1 MTSPIWIRPD
11 RLPPCPAIL
20 LFPCSC
26 GDSCLGCPRAKLWVP
41 HFSRFLREVGI
52 LVSSPEPFH
61 ATASHPRRIYSNDPR
76 TTPLCSCFPCKSGRM
91 AGTIGATPDRA
102 ASSKTVGQL
111 TWDEKGDIMNM
122 PQQAGQGSELSHPR
136 SSKPCPEREEE
147 ARKIRRLQ
155 VMISMV
161 MSVIGQ
167 DPNLTVEEASE
178 LAAGA
183 KRAALAM
190 FPDKEL
196 AYDLLYK
203 PRLQRLMKERFR
215 LQ

>member
-1 MTSPIWIRPD
+1 
-11 RLPPCPAIL
+11 
-20 LFPCSC
+20 
-26 GDSCLGCPRAKLWVP
+26 
-41 HFSRFLREVGI
+41 
-52 LVSSPEPFH
+52 
-61 ATASHPRRIYSNDPR
+61 
-76 TTPLCSCFPCKSGRM
+76 M
-91 AGTIGATPDRA
+91 AVAMCATPNCV
-102 ASSKTVGQL
+102 ASSKDVGQK
-111 TWDEKGDIMNM
+111 KGDFINM
-122 PQQAGQGSELSHPR
+122 HQQAGHGPSFPLREQQSL
-136 SSKPCPEREEE
+136 PEREEE

-155 VMISMV
+155 LMISMV
-161 MSVIGQ
+161 MSVISQ

>member
-1 MTSPIWIRPD
+1 MENRSSEVREPRTRPVHLKNRKRISSAEGIMERAHRPD
-11 RLPPCPAIL
+11 P
-20 LFPCSC
+20 
-26 GDSCLGCPRAKLWVP
+26 
-41 HFSRFLREVGI
+41 
-52 LVSSPEPFH
+52 
-61 ATASHPRRIYSNDPR
+61 
-76 TTPLCSCFPCKSGRM
+76 SGSM
-91 AGTIGATPDRA
+91 
-102 ASSKTVGQL
+102 S
-111 TWDEKGDIMNM
+111 EK
-122 PQQAGQGSELSHPR
+122 Q
-136 SSKPCPEREEE
+136 EE

-155 VMISMV
+155 VMMGMV

-196 AYDLLYK
+196 AFDLLYK
-203 PRLQRLMKERFR
+203 PRLQRLMNERYR

>member
-1 MTSPIWIRPD
+1 MNISQRTRNEN
-11 RLPPCPAIL
+11 A
-20 LFPCSC
+20 FPL
-26 GDSCLGCPRAKLWVP
+26 GDD
-41 HFSRFLREVGI
+41 
-52 LVSSPEPFH
+52 LV
-61 ATASHPRRIYSNDPR
+61 
-76 TTPLCSCFPCKSGRM
+76 
-91 AGTIGATPDRA
+91 
-102 ASSKTVGQL
+102 
-111 TWDEKGDIMNM
+111 
-122 PQQAGQGSELSHPR
+122 
-136 SSKPCPEREEE
+136 PEREEE

-167 DPNLTVEEASE
+167 DPNMTIEEASE

-196 AYDLLYK
+196 AFDLLYR
-203 PRLQRLMKERFR
+203 PRLQRLIRERFR